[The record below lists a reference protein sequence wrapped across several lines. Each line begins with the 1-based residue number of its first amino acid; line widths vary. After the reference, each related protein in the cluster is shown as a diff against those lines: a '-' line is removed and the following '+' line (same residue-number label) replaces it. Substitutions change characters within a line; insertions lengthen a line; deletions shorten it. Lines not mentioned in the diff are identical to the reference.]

1 MVVVISSQFVV
12 CGLGPWAVVA
22 CCGLSWLVVGI
33 LSPLLFL
40 LFWWWL
46 LLSWLF
52 PAACL
57 YSICFSIT
65 VSVEV
70 STCVSGSGGT
80 CGNEA
85 HLGWLQANGQMWNCR
100 SWENQTP
107 HIHRSKGWGHDEV
120 QPSSGKNKEGT
131 LMDVEDVYVWF
142 WWPISCQDWCR
153 MARVLDIFRGSF
165 YPFLSVLVLVV
176 SGKLAQKLKQ

>member
-1 MVVVISSQFVV
+1 MGWVL
-12 CGLGPWAVVA
+12 GLLWLVA
-22 CCGLSWLVVGI
+22 TCCGLSWLVVGI

-57 YSICFSIT
+57 YSIYFNIT

-100 SWENQTP
+100 SWENQNTA
-107 HIHRSKGWGHDEV
+107 HAQVKGVGPWWSATKLRQKQGGNVD
-120 QPSSGKNKEGT
+120 GCWMMLN
-131 LMDVEDVYVWF
+131 DVYVWF

-165 YPFLSVLVLVV
+165 YPFLF
-176 SGKLAQKLKQ
+176 